1 MTHGERLTAT
11 IWLHPNRIC
20 MNTRDRR
27 RALRVSAAVLTNMAS
42 TAAVCLMD
50 SAARWLR
57 HHKLQSYADD
67 ADPPLKTFL
76 TTRPPTEA
84 RAERMTSPAE
94 KSRNTLCDR
103 RGQKSDAVPQKEFH
117 NDRTPQGYCDHRDI
131 YRRIKKRSATNRLI
145 AQALS

>member
-1 MTHGERLTAT
+1 MTHGERLVAAT
-11 IWLHPNRIC
+11 EFHR
-20 MNTRDRR
+20 NTDASPKALCRR
-27 RALRVSAAVLTNMAS
+27 VRGVSAAVLTNMAS